1 MYAKEFLIINKALAQ
16 LNKGNKQ
23 VLQSNAR
30 ATVIFASPTYI
41 SDKADET
48 ISRIVKK
55 VSDIKSDETLLSRVL
70 TQGNPENTPCDECIK
85 QIEDNL
91 ENLEHHITPDMSMDQ
106 VMSNIQNFTSDHN
119 HKFSAN

>member
-30 ATVIFASPTYI
+30 ATVIFASPAYI
-41 SDKADET
+41 SAKADEI

-55 VSDIKSDETLLSRVL
+55 VSDIKSDETVLSRTL
-70 TQGNPENTPCDECIK
+70 SRPNNNNTPCDECIK
-85 QIEDNL
+85 QIEDKL

-106 VMSNIQNFTSDHN
+106 VMSNIQNFTSDHT